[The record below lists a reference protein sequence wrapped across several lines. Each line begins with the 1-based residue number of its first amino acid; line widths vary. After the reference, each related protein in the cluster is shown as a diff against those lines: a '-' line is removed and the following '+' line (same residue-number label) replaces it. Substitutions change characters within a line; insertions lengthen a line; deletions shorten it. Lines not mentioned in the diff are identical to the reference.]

1 MFYEMNQAIEK
12 QKPAQFLIEVGL
24 TLLNDGVLLSDLLI
38 VLNAKLA
45 AYKQDS
51 YVSEIRNTYLFF
63 SSRTLN

>member
-1 MFYEMNQAIEK
+1 MNLAIEK

-45 AYKQDS
+45 AFKHDTYGI
-51 YVSEIRNTYLFF
+51 EIRNTYIFF
-63 SSRTLN
+63 SSRNLN